1 MASGEDAEIA
11 LRAKRKKIRYQPTT
25 NRQGRWKKNETNRI
39 TRTEDTSKTDEEEN
53 LFIVNTYISW
63 LAKNLSFCKPRR
75 HLDLRGEEGI
85 PKNGIW
91 RQREGPL
98 TVPPFGDLTG

>member
-1 MASGEDAEIA
+1 MMLVVMLLPLTGWAG
-11 LRAKRKKIRYQPTT
+11 
-25 NRQGRWKKNETNRI
+25 G
-39 TRTEDTSKTDEEEN
+39 TSKIDEEEN

-85 PKNGIW
+85 PKMESDV
-91 RQREGPL
+91 REW
-98 TVPPFGDLTG
+98 DR